1 MKKFKTMAYIVIIA
15 IIIIFAISIYVNAS
29 KNNEDDQKS
38 KTLSEL
44 EYIETKF
51 VELFNKM
58 NNIEVRNYKITVG
71 ELSKETTESSSK
83 SEEGGASGGSSKGGE
98 SGTSSSNKETGTEDE
113 GQDKEKYELTS
124 NGILIS
130 SRDVKWD
137 EIKWEVENLYSSI
150 STMTLD
156 LYKMQIN
163 QDDIL
168 GFNKEIDNLTTKIAE
183 NNKQQTLDEL
193 VKGYEYIQKFFQS
206 VSDSEI
212 TKLLIETKLNIFKAY
227 SKLDQKNWQD
237 IENDVKNAIA
247 IYSKLLTNT
256 KIEQMKQYGINK
268 GYIMLNEL
276 QNSVTIQD
284 EQVFLIKY
292 KNLLEEINNI

>member
-83 SEEGGASGGSSKGGE
+83 SEEGSASGGSSKGGE

-193 VKGYEYIQKFFQS
+193 VKGYEYIQKFFQN

-237 IENDVKNAIA
+237 IENDVKNAID

>member
-83 SEEGGASGGSSKGGE
+83 SEEGSASGGSSKGGE
-98 SGTSSSNKETGTEDE
+98 SGASSSNKETGTEDE

-130 SRDVKWD
+130 PRDVKWD

-168 GFNKEIDNLTTKIAE
+168 GFNKEIDNK
-183 NNKQQTLDEL
+183 
-193 VKGYEYIQKFFQS
+193 
-206 VSDSEI
+206 SDRSHVV
-212 TKLLIETKLNIFKAY
+212 L
-227 SKLDQKNWQD
+227 
-237 IENDVKNAIA
+237 
-247 IYSKLLTNT
+247 
-256 KIEQMKQYGINK
+256 
-268 GYIMLNEL
+268 
-276 QNSVTIQD
+276 
-284 EQVFLIKY
+284 
-292 KNLLEEINNI
+292 

>member
-83 SEEGGASGGSSKGGE
+83 SEEGSASGGSSKGGE
-98 SGTSSSNKETGTEDE
+98 SGASSSNKETGTEDE
-113 GQDKEKYELTS
+113 GKDKEKYELTS

-130 SRDVKWD
+130 PRDVKWD

-237 IENDVKNAIA
+237 IGNDVKNAID

>member
-237 IENDVKNAIA
+237 IGNDVKNAID

>member
-113 GQDKEKYELTS
+113 GKDKEKYELTS

-130 SRDVKWD
+130 PRDVKWD

-193 VKGYEYIQKFFQS
+193 IKGYEYIQKFFQS

-237 IENDVKNAIA
+237 IGNNVKNAID

>member
-83 SEEGGASGGSSKGGE
+83 SEEGGVSGGSSKGGE

-237 IENDVKNAIA
+237 IGNDVKNAID

>member
-83 SEEGGASGGSSKGGE
+83 SEEGSASGGSSKGGE
-98 SGTSSSNKETGTEDE
+98 SGASSSNKETGTEDE

-237 IENDVKNAIA
+237 IGNDVKNAID

>member
-237 IENDVKNAIA
+237 IGNNVKNAID

>member
-83 SEEGGASGGSSKGGE
+83 SEEGSASGGSSKGGE

>member
-1 MKKFKTMAYIVIIA
+1 MKKFKTMSYIVIIA

-83 SEEGGASGGSSKGGE
+83 SEEGSASGGSSKGGE
-98 SGTSSSNKETGTEDE
+98 SGASSSNKETGTEDE

-130 SRDVKWD
+130 PRDVKWD

-237 IENDVKNAIA
+237 IGNNVKNAID

>member
-83 SEEGGASGGSSKGGE
+83 SEEGSASGGSSKGGE
-98 SGTSSSNKETGTEDE
+98 SGASSSNKETGTEDE
-113 GQDKEKYELTS
+113 GKDKEKYELTS

-130 SRDVKWD
+130 PRDVKWD

-237 IENDVKNAIA
+237 IGNNVKNAID

>member
-38 KTLSEL
+38 KNLSEL

-83 SEEGGASGGSSKGGE
+83 SEEGSASGGSSKGGE

>member
-83 SEEGGASGGSSKGGE
+83 SEEGSASGGSSKGGE
-98 SGTSSSNKETGTEDE
+98 SGASSSNKETGTEDD

-130 SRDVKWD
+130 PRDVKWD

-237 IENDVKNAIA
+237 IGNNVKNAID

>member
-113 GQDKEKYELTS
+113 GKDKEKYELTS

-130 SRDVKWD
+130 PRDVKWD

-237 IENDVKNAIA
+237 IGNNVKNAID